1 MKRIINSFLTT
12 FMLISRIPA
21 RKTTT
26 PEYRFT
32 VFFIPVVGIITAVLV
47 SLAALAGAYI
57 VGDLFLTAIG
67 VLLLQYAAFNLFHF
81 DGLLDSADAMAIF
94 GDREKR
100 LAILKDTN
108 VGSFALFCGVLYLV
122 TKVYL
127 LFRGLAYLHESS
139 GGLIENLELLVVLA
153 SYCVSGRTAGA
164 ILPAVL
170 KPAKANGLGV
180 LLSGSSLLSA
190 LLGGA
195 TATVIISLPCRNAL
209 FLIPIIASAPLA
221 AAFSAF
227 IYKKKVGGYTGDAI
241 GLAVE
246 IGELVHLFLFGLVT
260 GYLR

>member
-1 MKRIINSFLTT
+1 
-12 FMLISRIPA
+12 
-21 RKTTT
+21 
-26 PEYRFT
+26 
-32 VFFIPVVGIITAVLV
+32 
-47 SLAALAGAYI
+47 
-57 VGDLFLTAIG
+57 
-67 VLLLQYAAFNLFHF
+67 
-81 DGLLDSADAMAIF
+81 MAIF

-195 TATVIISLPCRNAL
+195 TATVIISLPWLLTMEWGRNAL